1 MRKIRAQLFMS
12 LDGIVDGLEDWH
24 FPYFTEEMGAAV
36 DATLATSDTIL
47 LGRRTYD
54 SFAGAWP
61 EREVEGGED
70 ADFVKHL
77 GDARKI
83 VVSNQALEFAWRN
96 SEQLTGALPE
106 AVAALKEDV
115 GDTHIAVAG
124 SISIVRQLL
133 SEGLLDELHL
143 LVHPIAVRK
152 GMRLFDDGESPIPLR
167 LISCETF
174 ATGVLNLVYGS
185 IDSTDVATQEDAEV
199 HPSR

>member
-70 ADFVKHL
+70 ADFAKHL

-185 IDSTDVATQEDAEV
+185 TDSTDVATQEDAEV